1 MAKKKEAEKENGER
15 WMLTYLDMITLLF
28 VTFVVLYAMSNVDK
42 AKYEAVA
49 QSLAAAMGSPSTEVG
64 NGTGAGPG
72 VIVSDKV
79 TKAPAVPIQAKKAR
93 AKLYDKAYDILKSE
107 IQAKRIDVRQEER
120 GLIVQLGAQVFFAVG
135 SADLPAGTM
144 NEFLPVAKMIS
155 ALPNRIIVEGYADDV
170 TLEAG
175 SPFRDNWDLSAQR
188 AITVLNLLQDLGVD
202 PARMNV
208 AGYGASHPIVNN
220 DTPEG
225 RAYNRQVN
233 IVIPYSA
240 DEI

>member
-64 NGTGAGPG
+64 SGTGAGPG
-72 VIVSDKV
+72 VVLSDKV
-79 TKAPAVPIQAKKAR
+79 TKAPAVPIQSKKSR

-107 IQAKRIDVRQEER
+107 IQAKRLDVRQEER
-120 GLIVQLGAQVFFAVG
+120 GLVIQLGAQVFFEVG

-155 ALPNRIIVEGYADDV
+155 SIPNRIIVEGYADDR
-170 TLEAG
+170 TLETG
-175 SPFRDNWDLSAQR
+175 SAFKDNWDLSAQR

-208 AGYGASHPIVNN
+208 AGYGSSHPIVSN

>member
-79 TKAPAVPIQAKKAR
+79 TLNPAVPVQTRKAR
-93 AKLYDKAYDILKSE
+93 AKLYDKAYDILRSE

-120 GLIVQLGAQVFFAVG
+120 GLIIQLGAQVFFEIG

-155 ALPNRIIVEGYADDV
+155 SIPNRIIVEGYADDV
-170 TLEAG
+170 TLESG
-175 SPFRDNWDLSAQR
+175 SAFRDNWDLSAQR

-202 PARMNV
+202 PTRMNV
-208 AGYGASHPIVNN
+208 AGYGASHPLVSN